1 MLEDDKTNI
10 SLVGIYGG
18 TFDPVHY
25 GHLRIA
31 EELVESVGFCKLY
44 FIPSGSPRLR
54 QAPGVS
60 KYHRVAML
68 RAAIQ
73 DNGKFTLDE
82 REIHRS
88 GESRSVE
95 TLRELRNEFAEN
107 VVLCFLMG
115 MDVFVKLPNWYCW
128 RELFNLCHI
137 VIADRPGYISP
148 IKTDGLPKELNQEVM
163 RRQASHANELK
174 HTSSGLVL
182 TAPTTMLDISATA
195 IRDNIA
201 NKKSIRY
208 LLPDTVLEYIE
219 TNHLYF
225 PKNFNVLK

>member
-1 MLEDDKTNI
+1 MLAADKTDF

-18 TFDPVHY
+18 TFDPIHY
-25 GHLRIA
+25 GHLRVA
-31 EELVESVGFCKLY
+31 EELVEVVDLCKLC

-54 QAPGVS
+54 QTPGTS
-60 KYHRVAML
+60 KYHRAAML

-73 DNGKFTLDE
+73 GNAKFILDE

-95 TLRELRNEFAEN
+95 TLRELRDELAEN
-107 VVLCFLMG
+107 FALCFLMG
-115 MDVFVKLPNWYCW
+115 TDVFLKFAEWYCW
-128 RELFNLCHI
+128 RELFELCHI
-137 VIADRPGYISP
+137 VIVGRPGYISTMEN
-148 IKTDGLPKELNQEVM
+148 IGLPQELTQEVTH
-163 RRQASHANELK
+163 RQASHVSELK
-174 HTSSGLVL
+174 RTSSGLVL
-182 TAPTTMLDISATA
+182 TVTTTMLDISATA
-195 IRDNIA
+195 IRANIA

-225 PKNFNVLK
+225 PK

>member
-1 MLEDDKTNI
+1 MLATDKTGF

-18 TFDPVHY
+18 TFDPIHY
-25 GHLRIA
+25 GHLRVA
-31 EELVESVGFCKLY
+31 EELVEVVDLCKLC

-54 QAPGVS
+54 QAPGAS

-73 DNGKFTLDE
+73 NNSKFLLDE

-95 TLRELRNEFAEN
+95 TLRELRDELAEN
-107 VVLCFLMG
+107 FALCFLMG
-115 MDVFVKLPNWYCW
+115 TDVFLKFAEWYCW
-128 RELFNLCHI
+128 RELFELCHI
-137 VIADRPGYISP
+137 VIVGRPGYISTMEN
-148 IKTDGLPKELNQEVM
+148 IGLPQELTQEVTH
-163 RRQASHANELK
+163 RQASHVSELK
-174 HTSSGLVL
+174 RASNGLVL
-182 TAPTTMLDISATA
+182 TVTTTMLDISATA
-195 IRDNIA
+195 IRTNIA

-225 PKNFNVLK
+225 PK

>member
-10 SLVGIYGG
+10 SLIGIYGG
-18 TFDPVHY
+18 TFDPLHY

-31 EELVESVGFCKLY
+31 EELVESVGFSKLY

-54 QAPGVS
+54 QTPGAS

-73 DNGKFTLDE
+73 DNAKFTLDE
-82 REIHRS
+82 REIHRP
-88 GESRSVE
+88 GESRSVL
-95 TLRELRNEFAEN
+95 TLRELRYEFAEN
-107 VVLCFLMG
+107 AVLCFLMG
-115 MDVFVKLPNWYCW
+115 MDVFVKLPDWYCW
-128 RELFNLCHI
+128 RELFKLCHI
-137 VIADRPGYISP
+137 VIVDRPGCISP
-148 IKTDGLPKELNQEVM
+148 KNKNALPEELNREVM
-163 RRQASHANELK
+163 QRQATRASELK
-174 HTSSGLVL
+174 KTCSGRVL
-182 TAPTTMLDISATA
+182 IVPTTMLDISATL

-201 NKKSIRY
+201 KQKSIRY

-225 PKNFNVLK
+225 PKNLIR

>member
-1 MLEDDKTNI
+1 MLEDDTTNI
-10 SLVGIYGG
+10 SLIGIYGG
-18 TFDPVHY
+18 TFDPLHY

-31 EELVESVGFCKLY
+31 EELVESVGFSKLY

-54 QAPGVS
+54 QAPGAS
-60 KYHRVAML
+60 MYHRVAML

-73 DNGKFTLDE
+73 GNAKFTVDE

-88 GESRSVE
+88 GESRSVV
-95 TLRELRNEFAEN
+95 TLRELKHEFAEN

-115 MDVFVKLPNWYCW
+115 MDVFVKLPDWYCW
-128 RELFNLCHI
+128 RELFKLCHI
-137 VIADRPGYISP
+137 VIVDRPGCISLNN
-148 IKTDGLPKELNQEVM
+148 KNHLSEELNREVLH
-163 RRQASHANELK
+163 RQATHASELK
-174 HTSSGLVL
+174 NTCSGRVL
-182 TAPTTMLDISATA
+182 TVPTTMLDISATL

-208 LLPDTVLEYIE
+208 LLPDMVLEYIE

-225 PKNFNVLK
+225 PKNFKALK

>member
-1 MLEDDKTNI
+1 MLEGDKTNI

-18 TFDPVHY
+18 TFDPIHY

-31 EELVESVGFCKLY
+31 EELVESVGFCKIY

-54 QAPGVS
+54 QAPGAS

-73 DNGKFTLDE
+73 GNAKFIVDE

-88 GESRSVE
+88 GESRSVV
-95 TLRELRNEFAEN
+95 TLRELRYEFAEN

-115 MDVFVKLPNWYCW
+115 MDVFVKLSNWYCW
-128 RELFNLCHI
+128 REIFKLCHI
-137 VIADRPGYISP
+137 VIVDRPGCVSP
-148 IKTDGLPKELNQEVM
+148 INCDGLPEELNHEVKH
-163 RRQASHANELK
+163 RQASCASELK
-174 HTSSGLVL
+174 HACSGRVL
-182 TAPTTMLDISATA
+182 TVPTTMLDISATL

-201 NKKSIRY
+201 SKKSNRY

-225 PKNFNVLK
+225 PKNFNALK

>member
-1 MLEDDKTNI
+1 MLKSGQTNI

-31 EELVESVGFCKLY
+31 EELVESVGFRELY
-44 FIPSGSPRLR
+44 FFPSGSPRLR
-54 QAPGVS
+54 QAPVAT

-68 RAAIQ
+68 RAAVQ
-73 DNGKFTLDE
+73 GNTKFRVDE

-88 GESRSVE
+88 GESRSVV
-95 TLRELRNEFAEN
+95 TLRELRYEFAEN

-115 MDVFVKLPNWYCW
+115 MDVFVKLSSWYCW
-128 RELFNLCHI
+128 RELFKLCHI
-137 VIADRPGYISP
+137 VIVDRPGCSSSVNGYGFP
-148 IKTDGLPKELNQEVM
+148 EELNHEI
-163 RRQASHANELK
+163 RSRQASHASELK
-174 HTSSGLVL
+174 NTSSGRVL
-182 TAPTTMLDISATA
+182 TVPTTMLDISAT
-195 IRDNIA
+195 IVRDNIA
-201 NKKSIRY
+201 NKRSIRY

-225 PKNFNVLK
+225 PKNLRH